1 MTMVRKFALL
11 VAVFIV
17 GIACVFGQEA
27 VPKEKEKEKPAQ
39 EGIEKKEI
47 KNVPSTE
54 SKAKP
59 AKISSAARPS
69 SVKPNQPVPKGKPP
83 AKGKPQGTG
92 KPNGN

>member
-1 MTMVRKFALL
+1 MAMVRRFTLL
-11 VAVFIV
+11 VAIFVAGV
-17 GIACVFGQEA
+17 TYAFGQE
-27 VPKEKEKEKPAQ
+27 VPPKEKPIQ
-39 EGIEKKEI
+39 EEYEKKEI
-47 KNVPSTE
+47 KNVPATE

-69 SVKPNQPVPKGKPP
+69 SIKPNQPVPKGRPP